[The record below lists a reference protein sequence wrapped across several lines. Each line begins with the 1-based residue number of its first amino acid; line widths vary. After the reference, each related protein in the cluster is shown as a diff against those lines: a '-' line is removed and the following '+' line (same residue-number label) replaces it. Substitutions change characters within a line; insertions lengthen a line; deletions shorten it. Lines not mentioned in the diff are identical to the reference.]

1 MENKIIYG
9 VLGILS
15 LIVATMGG
23 TLYLTE
29 SQLENAFICS
39 VNENI
44 VLGVTRLSSTS
55 KTAYWI
61 DELGEQKS
69 KVCRN
74 GLWLDLRQYAKDNNI
89 ELNILLQNINDV
101 EGSVEIISDFS
112 NSVEGIHEGTKWECI
127 PGRCVR
133 TG

>member
-39 VNENI
+39 MNENI
-44 VLGVTRLSSTS
+44 ALGVTRLSSTS
-55 KTAYWI
+55 KTVYWI
-61 DELGEQKS
+61 DGSGEEKA

-101 EGSVEIISDFS
+101 EVVSDFS
-112 NSVEGIHEGTKWECI
+112 NSVEGIKWKCS
-127 PGRCVR
+127 PDKCVR

>member
-15 LIVATMGG
+15 VIVATMGG

-29 SQLENAFICS
+29 SQLSSAFVCS
-39 VNENI
+39 MNENI

-61 DELGEQKS
+61 DELGEEKS

-74 GLWLDLRQYAKDNNI
+74 GLWLDLREYAKDNNI
-89 ELNILLQNINDV
+89 KLNILLQNINYV
-101 EGSVEIISDFS
+101 EDIEVISDFS
-112 NSVEGIHEGTKWECI
+112 NSVEGTKWECI